1 MTNTGR
7 TLASRLASDQPAR
20 ALSAAQAI
28 DAPWLRCLA
37 LSHVARHWPDEKYD
51 GILTEAVRAA
61 DSQDEIYEQV
71 AVSAWP
77 IRAYLERGNANPA
90 QALLVKYTRR
100 SNLIANMGS
109 RSEALLLL
117 FQAARPFAQA
127 LWHPVFDALVDTAE
141 PSLSWRQGRALKYA
155 AQMIISE
162 DRQLVSDAV
171 QRLSNKEHL
180 GALKAV
186 LDSVSLKQPLPRSFF

>member
-28 DAPWLRCLA
+28 DAPWLRRQA
-37 LSHVARHWPDEKYD
+37 LCHVARHWPDEKYD

-90 QALLVKYTRR
+90 QALLVKIHPQVKLDRKYGQSLR
-100 SNLIANMGS
+100 G
-109 RSEALLLL
+109 
-117 FQAARPFAQA
+117 AA
-127 LWHPVFDALVDTAE
+127 
-141 PSLSWRQGRALKYA
+141 S
-155 AQMIISE
+155 
-162 DRQLVSDAV
+162 
-171 QRLSNKEHL
+171 
-180 GALKAV
+180 
-186 LDSVSLKQPLPRSFF
+186 SVSGGEAIRASIMAPSF